1 MIKETFTDTLG
12 KHFYGITAPFDE
24 QKRQEA
30 NKLGNLAFILISWF
44 LLLGNALA
52 LILADKHPK
61 IVAWA
66 YPIII
71 QIVLLALFFYI
82 TWKSH
87 RNHLTDIETEL
98 QSPKEQIKMPRI
110 ALKIFSYSAI
120 IFYVLMFIFNYFTNG
135 ASTIFTPHHQLQLF
149 TSSIVYALLI
159 TISSLFIIQFRIKHA
174 TKEEK

>member
-1 MIKETFTDTLG
+1 MIKETFTDKLG

-52 LILADKHPK
+52 LIFADKHPK

-66 YPIII
+66 YPIVT

-98 QSPKEQIKMPRI
+98 QSPH
-110 ALKIFSYSAI
+110 AL
-120 IFYVLMFIFNYFTNG
+120 
-135 ASTIFTPHHQLQLF
+135 H
-149 TSSIVYALLI
+149 
-159 TISSLFIIQFRIKHA
+159 
-174 TKEEK
+174 